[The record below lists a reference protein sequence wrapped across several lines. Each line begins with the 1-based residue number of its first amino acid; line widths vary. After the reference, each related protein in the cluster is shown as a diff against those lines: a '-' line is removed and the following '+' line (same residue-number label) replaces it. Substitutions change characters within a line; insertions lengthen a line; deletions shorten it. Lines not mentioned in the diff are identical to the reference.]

1 MTADT
6 YSLLTGYYP
15 CDKPPNL
22 GFGFPSITN
31 ATTARE
37 EHNRTISHHNIIFD
51 MLPEALAFITTENNC
66 TASIYGSDEYPG
78 FLVGQGQF
86 VPGENLYI

>member
-1 MTADT
+1 
-6 YSLLTGYYP
+6 
-15 CDKPPNL
+15 
-22 GFGFPSITN
+22 
-31 ATTARE
+31 
-37 EHNRTISHHNIIFD
+37 